1 MDAHIEV
8 GHAVLL
14 CIQGY
19 KISQLDS
26 MYTLA
31 YTYNATYFK
40 EDFARIDAYERRLL
54 EDKIA
59 PIGGEYVIR
68 VTQEQWKSIITS
80 QGGLHGPLKWY
91 KANMRGIN
99 TADEE
104 GKKISTRIFLLCML

>member
-1 MDAHIEV
+1 
-8 GHAVLL
+8 
-14 CIQGY
+14 
-19 KISQLDS
+19 

-54 EDKIA
+54 EDKLA

-68 VTQEQWKSIITS
+68 VTQEQWKSIIRS

-99 TADEE
+99 TADKE